1 MFTGKMTFTSVAL
14 QKIPARLIS
23 NFISCNY
30 LTRNFSEVGNR
41 CVIYIRSRGNIALL
55 MVALYAQRRE
65 IDARRKIPL
74 LN

>member
-14 QKIPARLIS
+14 QKTLARLIS